1 MKSSGDIRENNI
13 RKVWKIVKYKRNKKD
28 PRKMRKRGNMLIN
41 GGKNQTKN
49 MLREKNSG

>member
-28 PRKMRKRGNMLIN
+28 PRKMGKRGNMLIN
-41 GGKNQTKN
+41 GEKPNQKYA
-49 MLREKNSG
+49 